1 MTEHDIKRR
10 FKSWLVQARQNSTSV
25 RGFHLRPAEPTVIQF
40 NSILSLISSSVNVM
54 MILPLVT
61 ARIDVVFVV
70 GPEKSF
76 TVISDFAHIIETD
89 AIFPILDQN
98 LFQHD
103 GDLFSLRFFL
113 DRLIG
118 FGNLNKQSGET
129 EILQLKET
137 FVVDIGGLLMDCFV
151 IQTMLL
157 LLYTDINNC
166 DIDCVKRD

>member
-1 MTEHDIKRR
+1 
-10 FKSWLVQARQNSTSV
+10 
-25 RGFHLRPAEPTVIQF
+25 
-40 NSILSLISSSVNVM
+40 M

-70 GPEKSF
+70 GSEKSF
-76 TVISDFAHIIETD
+76 TIISDFANVIETD
-89 AIFPILDQN
+89 AIFVILDQN
-98 LFQHD
+98 FLQYD

-137 FVVDIGGLLMDCFV
+137 FVVEIGGLLMDCFV

-157 LLYTDINNC
+157 LLYTDVNNC